1 MTPGKLFSLPYIS
14 EEIMSSAIAPGA
26 ERQTYPY
33 FTEEH
38 AMLRE
43 TVKQFCL
50 REIAP
55 HAEEWDEE
63 GIFPREIFKK
73 AGELGLFGIR
83 IDPKWGGSGLD
94 WWATAAYLEGLS
106 YANSGGV
113 GMALMVQ
120 SDITLP
126 ALEELGTDEQK
137 EEFLKPAV
145 AGDYIAALGVS
156 EPGGGSD
163 VANLKTRARID
174 GDDFVIS
181 GQKLWITNGTRA
193 DFIILAVRTGG
204 EGHKGISLVLFP
216 TKTKGFSVGKKLK
229 KIGNLSSDTAELFFD
244 NCRIPRRY
252 LLGELNKGFYYTM
265 INFQGERLAA
275 ALSALYRMERALEY
289 AINYG
294 KEREAFGQ
302 PVGSFQVWRHRF
314 AEHLTSVEAAKWLC
328 YRALD
333 LMNRKEKCVREI
345 TMAKLFCSEL
355 DQRVMYDC
363 MQIMGGFAYTTEY
376 PIGRA
381 WRDARLNTIG
391 AGTSEIMKEIIAKD
405 AKL

>member
-1 MTPGKLFSLPYIS
+1 MTT
-14 EEIMSSAIAPGA
+14 ATATAPTP
-26 ERQTYPY
+26 ERTFPY

-50 REIAP
+50 NEIAP
-55 HAEEWDEE
+55 HAEEWDEA
-63 GIFPREIFKK
+63 GIFPRELFKQ
-73 AGELGLFGIR
+73 AADLGLFGIR
-83 IDPKWGGSGLD
+83 LDPKYGGSGLD
-94 WWATAAYLEGLS
+94 WWATAAYLDGLS
-106 YANSGGV
+106 YANNGGV

-126 ALEELGTDEQK
+126 VLDELGTPEQK
-137 EEFLKPAV
+137 EEFLRPAI
-145 AGDYIAALGVS
+145 AGDWIAALGIS

-163 VANLKTRARID
+163 VANLKTKARLE
-174 GDDFVIS
+174 GEEFVIS

-193 DFIILAVRTGG
+193 DFIIMAVRTGD
-204 EGHKGISLVLFP
+204 EGHKGVSMVLFP
-216 TKTKGFSVGKKLK
+216 TKTPGFSVGKKLK
-229 KIGNLSSDTAELFFD
+229 KIGMLSSDTAELFFD

-252 LLGELNKGFYYTM
+252 LLGELNRGFYYTM
-265 INFQGERLAA
+265 TNFQGERLAA
-275 ALSALYRMERALEY
+275 ALGAVYKMERALEY

-294 KEREAFGQ
+294 KERKAFGQ
-302 PVGSFQVWRHRF
+302 PIGSFQVWRHKF
-314 AEHLTSVEAAKWLC
+314 AEHLASIEAAKWLC

-333 LMNRKEKCVREI
+333 LLNRGERAVREI
-345 TMAKLFCSEL
+345 TMAKLVCSEL
-355 DQRVMYDC
+355 DQKVMYDC

-391 AGTSEIMKEIIAKD
+391 AGASEIMKEIIAKD

>member
-1 MTPGKLFSLPYIS
+1 
-14 EEIMSSAIAPGA
+14 MSTASAPVTQ
-26 ERQTYPY
+26 ETYPY

-50 REIAP
+50 KEIAP
-55 HAEEWDEE
+55 HAEEWDEA
-63 GIFPREIFKK
+63 GIFPRDIFKK
-73 AGELGLFGIR
+73 AADLGLFGIQ
-83 IDPKWGGSGLD
+83 IDPRWGGSGLD
-94 WWATAAYLEGLS
+94 WWATAAYLDGLS
-106 YANSGGV
+106 YANNGGV
-113 GMALMVQ
+113 AMALMVQ

-126 ALEELGTDEQK
+126 VLEELGTDEQR

-145 AGDYIAALGVS
+145 SGDLIAALGIS
-156 EPGGGSD
+156 EPSGGSD
-163 VANLKTRARID
+163 VANIKTRARVE

-193 DFIILAVRTGG
+193 DFIILAVRTGE
-204 EGHKGISLVLFP
+204 EGHKGISMVLMP
-216 TKTKGFSVGKKLK
+216 TDIKGFSVGKKLK

-244 NCRIPRRY
+244 NCRVPKRY
-252 LLGELNKGFYYTM
+252 LLGELNRGFYYTM

-275 ALSALYRMERALEY
+275 ALGAVYKMERALEY
-289 AINYG
+289 AIAYG
-294 KEREAFGQ
+294 KERYAFGQ
-302 PVGSFQVWRHRF
+302 PVGAFQVWRHRF
-314 AEHLTSVEAAKWLC
+314 AEHMTSIEAAKWLA

-333 LMNRKEKCVREI
+333 LANRGEKCLREI
-345 TMAKLFCSEL
+345 TMAKLFASDL
-355 DQRVMYDC
+355 DQKVMYDC